1 MVQAVLVLEGDTA
14 RTRGRGMAS
23 DEEERKL
30 YEQDQTRADLLQAA
44 LVKACDCTK
53 CCWDKDYAKG
63 CPECLGSHYD
73 TYRLRKYNM
82 WLVQALDKFGKK
94 ASSIKWLG
102 VYFQA
107 FSTDYVVVRLHRGR
121 IVFFNRF
128 YRSQGLRKSDIEPVR
143 PINKNKVRKTW
154 LKERKAER
162 AEKGSNEAQ
171 ESEQPSMIP
180 GPPENAAG
188 RVFAEPDGSLSP
200 E

>member
-1 MVQAVLVLEGDTA
+1 M
-14 RTRGRGMAS
+14 R
-23 DEEERKL
+23 
-30 YEQDQTRADLLQAA
+30 
-44 LVKACDCTK
+44 
-53 CCWDKDYAKG
+53 
-63 CPECLGSHYD
+63 
-73 TYRLRKYNM
+73 
-82 WLVQALDKFGKK
+82 LVQALDKFGKK

-143 PINKNKVRKTW
+143 PINKNKVDKTW

-171 ESEQPSMIP
+171 ESEEPSMIP
-180 GPPENAAG
+180 GPPENAAVAGRRIFVAPGLGVVRG